1 MTKNPLR
8 IHPQKITFILFF
20 SFFVLS
26 HAVTSSAEIR
36 MISFDGYPVT
46 LILGEEDKVITS
58 AFLKSPSGI
67 HEISA
72 LCDLSYAGM
81 VSTQSKIEGENRE
94 GILWK
99 LTFFDPDNQGNGLH
113 LWVATI
119 LQAQQ
124 LWVASTPIAATR
136 WDKIPTK
143 LVVAKGT
150 ALYVSPQTPV
160 YNDIQ
165 SFEGADVLSFVYT
178 VRLTSD
184 GPLFYPESNV
194 YKQLLATVE
203 MIKNSE
209 YEPMKRQAYTR
220 LLSEFKKLS
229 TGNRPSTEVIRNFNW
244 KKILT
249 TEWQP

>member
-1 MTKNPLR
+1 MKKRLGSL
-8 IHPQKITFILFF
+8 PQNVVPSLLFF
-20 SFFVLS
+20 CFLLLLP
-26 HAVTSSAEIR
+26 AVSSAEIR
-36 MISFDGYPVT
+36 IISFDGYPVT
-46 LILGEEDKVITS
+46 LVLGEEEKTITS

-72 LCDLSYAGM
+72 LRNLSYAGM
-81 VSTQSKIEGENRE
+81 VSTQSRIDEENQD

-99 LTFFDPDNQGNGLH
+99 LTFFNPDTPGNGLH
-113 LWVATI
+113 LWIAAVF
-119 LQAQQ
+119 QKPR

-143 LVVAKGT
+143 LVVSKGT
-150 ALYVSPQTPV
+150 ALYVSPQTPT
-160 YNDIQ
+160 YNNIQ
-165 SFEGADVLSFVYT
+165 SFEGPDVLSFVYT

-184 GPLFYPESNV
+184 GPLFYPEPKV
-194 YKQLLATVE
+194 YQQLLATVE
-203 MIKNSE
+203 IAKNSE
-209 YEPMKRQAYTR
+209 YEPLKRQAYTR
-220 LLSEFKKLS
+220 LLSEFRKLS